1 VKRLSPGILVGALML
16 GVTAADA
23 HHSFAAIYDPQKP
36 VEVTGKV
43 TSIEWLNPHARFYVD
58 VKNDSG
64 GVDNWECELA
74 SPNGLMRIGWTRKSL
89 GQGDEVTVDGLAARD
104 GAHRL
109 STRSVTRADGTKLFS
124 GDRVQGGLE

>member
-1 VKRLSPGILVGALML
+1 MKRLLAGVLVGTLML
-16 GVTAADA
+16 GATAAEA

-36 VEVTGKV
+36 VKVTGKV

-58 VKNDSG
+58 VQNDSG

-74 SPNGLMRIGWTRKSL
+74 NPNGLMRIGWTRKSL
-89 GQGDEVTVDGLAARD
+89 GRGDEVTVEGLAARD